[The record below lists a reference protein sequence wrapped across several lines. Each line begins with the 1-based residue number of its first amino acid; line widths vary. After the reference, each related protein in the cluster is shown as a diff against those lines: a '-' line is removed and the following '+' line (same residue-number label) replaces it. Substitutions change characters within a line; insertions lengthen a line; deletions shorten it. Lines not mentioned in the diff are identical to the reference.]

1 MARYR
6 AYRNPIKSEWTLT
19 PFLLDVQN
27 DLISA
32 IETRVVV
39 PSRSLEY
46 FSKPLELLNPVFEV
60 KGRPVVMDTAAL
72 AAIPRAALK
81 GEAADS
87 HEHVF
92 EIHNAIDFLFHG
104 F

>member
-6 AYRNPIKSEWTLT
+6 AYLNPIKSEWAQT

-39 PSRSLEY
+39 PLRSLEY
-46 FSKPLELLNPVFEV
+46 FSRRFSCSIRLS
-60 KGRPVVMDTAAL
+60 R
-72 AAIPRAALK
+72 
-81 GEAADS
+81 
-87 HEHVF
+87 
-92 EIHNAIDFLFHG
+92 
-104 F
+104 